1 MWSNDVGFIK
11 IPTAESTNPFW
22 FLMFIPKAK
31 ELLVPPAGAS
41 VSLRLPAGAHQ
52 CLTTKLRS
60 TSDEP
65 AGSHTRC
72 PEDFLLGF
80 ALQSLQ
86 LLRIQQLLRRKKA
99 KNTQVLA
106 PGLEFKSVTG
116 WCPGPGPQG
125 PGCLLTVTFHCPPT
139 ALTWV
144 THFWWVSLGRNRIL
158 QTNHYRQL
166 QPPLVK
172 YLPLLFP
179 RFEVWLSQGSC
190 PQVLPSPD
198 LWGRSSGEA
207 APNDSNPNGHAG
219 KDRRGSSART
229 DSICAS
235 GYSNIK
241 GHI

>member
-41 VSLRLPAGAHQ
+41 VSLRLPAGADQ
-52 CLTTKLRS
+52 CLTIKLRS

-125 PGCLLTVTFHCPPT
+125 PGCLLKVNSYLSLSTHGSYVGHTFLVGFIRKEPHPPNKPLSAIT
-139 ALTWV
+139 ASIGEIFALAIS
-144 THFWWVSLGRNRIL
+144 SL
-158 QTNHYRQL
+158 
-166 QPPLVK
+166 
-172 YLPLLFP
+172 
-179 RFEVWLSQGSC
+179 
-190 PQVLPSPD
+190 
-198 LWGRSSGEA
+198 
-207 APNDSNPNGHAG
+207 
-219 KDRRGSSART
+219 
-229 DSICAS
+229 
-235 GYSNIK
+235 
-241 GHI
+241 